1 MKTQSSGP
9 ADDPSGRSS
18 AVAKDGTL
26 SLAFLGEKKR
36 ANKNLNVFKTGSKL
50 LITVQHIWQ
59 APNYHQSQTSWW
71 ELLHSLLE
79 STAWICEGTYWAF
92 LRPARD
98 TGPGKA
104 CPAPPASSSLSAL
117 HCHAH
122 IYRRKMDSKPIINGI
137 LKSKPMKIKWMCFLP
152 STTALL
158 FNRGWTRWCLWAQL
172 RIFNDSMINFNSSY
186 PDACLKAAEDF
197 NNTEKSKYDWR
208 KSPQPT
214 SPSSPACLTFSPIYN
229 D

>member
-1 MKTQSSGP
+1 M
-9 ADDPSGRSS
+9 A
-18 AVAKDGTL
+18 
-26 SLAFLGEKKR
+26 
-36 ANKNLNVFKTGSKL
+36 GSKL
-50 LITVQHIWQ
+50 PPVSDILVRAAAQ
-59 APNYHQSQTSWW
+59 
-71 ELLHSLLE
+71 
-79 STAWICEGTYWAF
+79 
-92 LRPARD
+92 PARKHSMD
-98 TGPGKA
+98 LWGNVLGFPETCQGHWSRQGVPSSTCKQQLVSITLSCTYLQKEDGFKA
-104 CPAPPASSSLSAL
+104 
-117 HCHAH
+117 
-122 IYRRKMDSKPIINGI
+122 YYKWY

-186 PDACLKAAEDF
+186 PDARLKAAEDF